1 MIEHAVRY
9 LKQHSASFR
18 LVSHPTTEP
27 LPEVAQR
34 PPPNGQMVDTHV
46 VLVDGAPGL
55 ACVPAGEPVD
65 VVSLGQELHGMVLEG
80 SARDLPAPFNE
91 AHCLPPLGGLVGAPV
106 FLDSRLSGAVL
117 AFRAFCKE
125 DFIEVPFDDFAR
137 LEKPRVM
144 VIAVAGALPE
154 FATDT
159 GGPVLPATDVLV
171 EGRGAP
177 TPPPTAERASGM
189 PVTIDEERTM
199 LAPPEPPPRRGQK
212 RTAAPAKRKQAAGKT
227 SPARSKTA
235 AARGK
240 SATPRKTA
248 KRIQPSSKRSSVTRP
263 RPR

>member
-1 MIEHAVRY
+1 MPAHAGTVMIEHAVRY

-91 AHCLPPLGGLVGAPV
+91 AHCLPPLGGLVGAAV

-154 FATDT
+154 
-159 GGPVLPATDVLV
+159 
-171 EGRGAP
+171 
-177 TPPPTAERASGM
+177 
-189 PVTIDEERTM
+189 RTM

-212 RTAAPAKRKQAAGKT
+212 RTAAPAKRKLAAGKA

-240 SATPRKTA
+240 SATTRKTA
-248 KRIQPSSKRSSVTRP
+248 ERIQPSSKRSRVTRTRP
-263 RPR
+263 R